1 MIAESEFHLSEMTC
15 YKIHTLV
22 SKTSKA
28 NLVEGRNH
36 EINSQKE
43 ELFLL
48 VKLDSEWNLGSSGV
62 YLRYVTLYEL

>member
-1 MIAESEFHLSEMTC
+1 MILSILSSH
-15 YKIHTLV
+15 KFLV

-36 EINSQKE
+36 EINGQKE

-48 VKLDSEWNLGSSGV
+48 VKLDSEWNLGSV
-62 YLRYVTLYEL
+62 YLGYVTLYEL

>member
-1 MIAESEFHLSEMTC
+1 MILSILSSH
-15 YKIHTLV
+15 KFLV

-28 NLVEGRNH
+28 NLVESRNH

-43 ELFLL
+43 ELFSL